1 MRAFCCSVPH
11 NVEWDNYKRSDTCI
25 AFAYQIASVSQQ
37 QRWGDL
43 APTSEISSLWISSI
57 ILHMLKHYN
66 RHWVFDYETARHWHK
81 HLGCNSRYNLRTR
94 TQYSQLN
101 LTWDSFE
108 SVLVLRKRWVF
119 SIWNP
124 GVAEAADLL
133 PSRPILVPKGTSNFM
148 VKWIDANSWALLYP
162 PACKWHLR
170 IHTTERQYCLRVGP
184 RNPVGN
190 SQEVSS
196 PSH

>member
-43 APTSEISSLWISSI
+43 APTSEISSLWISGI
-57 ILHMLKHYN
+57 ILHMLKHCN
-66 RHWVFDYETARHWHK
+66 RHWVFDHETARHWHK

-101 LTWDSFE
+101 LTWDSF
-108 SVLVLRKRWVF
+108 VLVKRSCIEKEMGIF
-119 SIWNP
+119 HLEPRCCGGGGSAP
-124 GVAEAADLL
+124 K
-133 PSRPILVPKGTSNFM
+133 PSNISAQRYLQ
-148 VKWIDANSWALLYP
+148 LYG
-162 PACKWHLR
+162 KVDR
-170 IHTTERQYCLRVGP
+170 R
-184 RNPVGN
+184 
-190 SQEVSS
+190 
-196 PSH
+196 